1 MRQLL
6 FADLTKRILS
16 ASSGGDTFVFPSLT
30 AGDTLAISLRFLQR
44 IGSTT
49 PTEVY
54 PKIRAVRA
62 SIGFIDR
69 RPVKGSFAL
78 KLGDAPSTNL
88 NTTALLPHAAT
99 APQVKAALAALPVLN
114 TGVEVA
120 FEDGSYL
127 IRCQD
132 GRKLTLSVVSSTLFP
147 TTFGRVF
154 AQQVNDQWLH
164 ELRLVQAPLAHTDTS
179 MRVLPQSPHVTTIQ
193 DGYTSPDGI
202 FTYPEIQQLTMP
214 PDFRGTYQF
223 KFQDYYRTD
232 ILDTTDGS
240 AQIQTALNAMLAKI
254 GPGRSISVT
263 NPTTGQA
270 LLTFGGEY
278 FKGSNVEQLQVIVA
292 SSPPG
297 DPTVELD
304 LNTAEVWTALR
315 ASTEVTG
322 IPLEIELDILE
333 DSATGDDDLEA
344 DFRTVKVQS
353 TVAIKRA
360 VFFPGLGALQN
371 VDWLRKPAP
380 RDYVPFTPSQVITG
394 VQHFAASFGNGTSDT
409 YSFPHNLGTAALHVT
424 VRQNG
429 EPNRIIAAEEY
440 SARLPSEDELV
451 LEFPQPVEPN
461 SLAVTISTAG
471 PVTVQNIH
479 THTIPQIVG
488 LQDMLEDIGQRLAA
502 LERMLPRP
510 GAASA
515 NTAATPVAHRVPA
528 FGEVLPDLSLIG
540 LDQEEVTL
548 SSQLIAQ
555 TRQTVP
561 PEAPTGTTVAAEQE
575 KKAEED
581 KASQRD
587 PDALAAN
594 IVYRA
599 LIPAVGRPGQIGS
612 AVKKDSVGNVIE
624 PEIPEV
630 TADPALWPAKQGSRL
645 PALLPAVA
653 ATSIIDAT
661 DVVPTST
668 PTVFRNTSGAE
679 IILPG
684 DFGRKDQTV
693 PPQGLFAWAKGCYY
707 RVRAEGSAVYYPIEF
722 ERELWRLYIGPDQ
735 FPKNSLLE
743 VAGELRMR
751 LIGEFFDAVIKQFP
765 QVDLAAQFLLKCEA
779 IEVAPGPQLGAPVR
793 TVLLG
798 QTKVAVSPALESMRW
813 SLRVKNEDGIA
824 ASNWLTYGK
833 STAGDGFATPAILR
847 LRLAGFDVDD
857 TQADGAQPVR
867 GQIAMIMPQTK
878 LEVTV

>member
-6 FADLTKRILS
+6 FADLTRRILS
-16 ASSGGDTFVFPSLT
+16 AGASGDTFTFPALT
-30 AGDTLAISLRFLQR
+30 AGDTLAISLRFIQR

-54 PKIRAVRA
+54 PKVRAVRA
-62 SIGFIDR
+62 SIGFLDR
-69 RPVKGSFAL
+69 RPIKGSFAL
-78 KLGDAPSTNL
+78 KLGDAASSSL

-99 APQVKAALAALPVLN
+99 AAQVKAALSALPTLGVA
-114 TGVEVA
+114 VEVT

-132 GRKLTLSVVSSTLFP
+132 GRRLVLSAVSNTLFP

-154 AQQVNDQWLH
+154 AQQINGQWLH
-164 ELRLVQAPLAHTDTS
+164 ELRLVQAPLAHTDSS
-179 MRVLPQSPHVTTIQ
+179 MRVLPQAPHVTTIQ
-193 DGYTSPDGI
+193 DGYTSPDGL

-232 ILDTTDGS
+232 ILDTSDGTP
-240 AQIQTALNAMLAKI
+240 QIETALNAMLAQI
-254 GPGRSISVT
+254 GPGRNVTVT

-270 LLTFGGEY
+270 LITFGGEY
-278 FKGSNVEQLQVIVA
+278 FKGSNLEQLQVLVA
-292 SSPPG
+292 SAPPG

-315 ASTEVTG
+315 AANEVAS

-353 TVAIKRA
+353 TVTLKRA
-360 VFFPGLGALQN
+360 VFFPGLSGLQN

-394 VQHFAASFGNGTSDT
+394 VQHYTSVFGDGTNDT

-424 VRQNG
+424 VRENG
-429 EPNRIIAAEEY
+429 EPNRIISPENY
-440 SARLPSEDELV
+440 SARLASDDELV
-451 LEFPQPVEPN
+451 LEFSEPVEAN
-461 SLAVTISTAG
+461 SLAVTVSTAG

-479 THTIPQIVG
+479 THTIAQIVG
-488 LQDMLEDIGQRLAA
+488 LQDMLEDIGQRLAD

-528 FGEVLPDLSLIG
+528 FGEVLPDLALIG
-540 LDQEEVTL
+540 VDQEEVTL

-555 TRQTVP
+555 TRQNTP
-561 PEAPTGTTVAAEQE
+561 PEAPSGTNVAAEQE

-581 KASQRD
+581 KATKRD

-594 IVYRA
+594 VVYRA
-599 LIPAVGRPGQIGS
+599 VLPAVGRPGQIGS
-612 AVKKDSVGNVIE
+612 SLKKDSLGNVIE
-624 PEIPEV
+624 PEIPEI
-630 TADPALWPAKQGSRL
+630 TADPALWPSKKGSRL
-645 PALLPAVA
+645 PVLLPAVSA
-653 ATSIIDAT
+653 LSISDVSDIPVATA
-661 DVVPTST
+661 PA
-668 PTVFRNTSGAE
+668 VFRNVSSGE

-684 DFGRKDQTV
+684 DYGRKDQSV
-693 PPQGLFAWAKGCYY
+693 PSQGLFAWAKGSYY
-707 RVRAEGSAVYYPIEF
+707 RVRSEGGSIYYPLEF
-722 ERELWRLYIGPDQ
+722 ERELWRIYIGPDQ

-743 VAGELRMR
+743 VTGELRMR
-751 LIGEFFDAVIKQFP
+751 LVGEFFDAVIKPFP
-765 QVDLAAQFLLKCEA
+765 QVDLAAQFILKCEA
-779 IEVAPGPQLGAPVR
+779 IQVAAGQQLGAAVR

-798 QTKVAVSPALESMRW
+798 ETKVALSPALESMRW
-813 SLRVKNEDGIA
+813 NLRVKNEDGVA
-824 ASNWLTYGK
+824 ASNWFTYGR
-833 STAGDGFATPAILR
+833 SAAGEGFTTPAILR

-857 TQADGAQPVR
+857 TQADQPEPVR